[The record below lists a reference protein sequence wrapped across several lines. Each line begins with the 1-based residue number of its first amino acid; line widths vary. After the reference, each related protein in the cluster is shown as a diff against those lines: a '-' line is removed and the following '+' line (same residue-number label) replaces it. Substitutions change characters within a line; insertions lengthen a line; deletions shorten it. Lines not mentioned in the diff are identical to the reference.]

1 MVRTTTRKFRLIRT
15 EDGEVCAD
23 GGGVEPFQRPSL
35 PAAAAHYHQPAT
47 CDTFPPMPFVPR
59 LPIYHFEMSRSH
71 GSVDDFAQK
80 RRKGLKI
87 MFTPRWFLKKH
98 FLGYHTTPPREV
110 GREWSERTN
119 DRLSTRRWRWRTRA
133 LSSLGNKTNFVNSM
147 LMMLMWQYPSFHL
160 SLTCT
165 AQWQETYR
173 QVMIHLHFTI
183 IS

>member
-1 MVRTTTRKFRLIRT
+1 MCVCVLCSNVVYVPTYTCTHLMVRTTTRKFRLIRT

-110 GREWSERTN
+110 GRE
-119 DRLSTRRWRWRTRA
+119 
-133 LSSLGNKTNFVNSM
+133 
-147 LMMLMWQYPSFHL
+147 
-160 SLTCT
+160 
-165 AQWQETYR
+165 
-173 QVMIHLHFTI
+173 
-183 IS
+183 